1 MTSGDYTWDGPLHY
15 GLMGIKVE
23 GPVSAR
29 PVATHRVDSVDL
41 LRGLV
46 MVIMALDHTRE
57 FVHSTAMVYRPEDL
71 AHTTA
76 AIFFSRWITHFCAPV
91 FMFCA
96 GLGAFFWL
104 ERRGSAPG
112 ARAALSRFLIT
123 RGLWLIVLE
132 FTLVRF
138 SFFLNFDY
146 SLVILL
152 VFWAL
157 GLSMIALAGLVHL
170 PFKILAG
177 TSAAIILVHNLADPI
192 TAASFGS
199 ASWLWNVLHQPGLVK
214 TPGPMLIVAYPLVPW
229 LAVMAGGFCFGRI
242 YRVPAARRSRLLVR
256 TGLALTAGFIVLR
269 LLNVYGDP
277 SRWVSQASPL
287 LTLLSFLNTT
297 KYPPSLLFLLMTLG
311 PAIALLGWLD
321 DARPG
326 ERNPF
331 LVFGR
336 VPLFYFIL
344 HIAVIHAMTI
354 AIGWLQYGTQS
365 FLLLP
370 PPTLGTSRDLFPPDY
385 GWSLGVTWLVWIAVV
400 VSLYPVCLWFSRLR
414 ARRRSWWLRYL

>member
-1 MTSGDYTWDGPLHY
+1 MPASAMAP
-15 GLMGIKVE
+15 
-23 GPVSAR
+23 SAR
-29 PVATHRVDSVDL
+29 AAVVHHRVDSVDL
-41 LRGLV
+41 LRGIV
-46 MVIMALDHTRE
+46 MVIMALDHTRD

-96 GLGAFFWL
+96 GLGASLWL
-104 ERRGSAPG
+104 ERRAGDPG
-112 ARAALSRFLIT
+112 AKAALSRFLIA
-123 RGLWLIVLE
+123 RGLWLILLE
-132 FTLVRF
+132 FTLVRYA
-138 SFFLNFDY
+138 FFLNFDY
-146 SLVILL
+146 SVIILL

-157 GLSMIALAGLVHL
+157 GWSMIALAGLVHL
-170 PFKILAG
+170 PFRMLAAVSVALILG
-177 TSAAIILVHNLADPI
+177 HNLADPV

-199 ASWLWNVLHQPGLVK
+199 ASWMWHLLHQPGLVK

-229 LAVMAGGFCFGRI
+229 LAVMAGGFCLGRV
-242 YRVPAARRSRLLVR
+242 YRLQAGPRSRLLVR
-256 TGLALTAGFIVLR
+256 LGLSMTGAFIAVR
-269 LLNVYGDP
+269 LLNIYGDP
-277 SRWVSQASPL
+277 SRWASQASPL

-336 VPLFYFIL
+336 VPLLYFIL
-344 HIAVIHAMTI
+344 HIALIHAMTI
-354 AIGWLQYGTQS
+354 AIGWLQYGAQP

-370 PPTLGTSRDLFPPDY
+370 PPTLGTSRDLFPADY
-385 GWSLGVTWLVWIAVV
+385 GWSLGVTYLVWIAAV
-400 VSLYPVCLWFSRLR
+400 VSLYPVCLWFSRLK